1 MGAGPAPFAGSI
13 SFGQGGRGM
22 FAPLASEDARD
33 VVTTTAAYR
42 MIATD
47 LTRALGNTAKKPQAA
62 RETAY
67 YLANI
72 EKVKSIDDFMAD
84 KRLYNY
90 VMKAFG
96 LQDMAYAKAFI
107 RKALAGGVDDPDSFA
122 NRLSDTRYKDM
133 VETFNFVR
141 YSELTTVFERTRQG
155 TVDRYMRQTL
165 EEDAGSANEGVRLA
179 LYFERKV
186 SKVTSPYGILA
197 DPALLK
203 VVQTALVM
211 PASMSLQSIEKQA
224 RLITDRLDIEDLKNP
239 AKVKSLLNRF
249 TALWELQNP
258 TSPAVS
264 PSILIGQPTAAG
276 VSQGLLAALQNLKL
290 GGN

>member
-90 VMKAFG
+90 VMKA
-96 LQDMAYAKAFI
+96 
-107 RKALAGGVDDPDSFA
+107 
-122 NRLSDTRYKDM
+122 
-133 VETFNFVR
+133 
-141 YSELTTVFERTRQG
+141 
-155 TVDRYMRQTL
+155 
-165 EEDAGSANEGVRLA
+165 
-179 LYFERKV
+179 
-186 SKVTSPYGILA
+186 
-197 DPALLK
+197 
-203 VVQTALVM
+203 
-211 PASMSLQSIEKQA
+211 
-224 RLITDRLDIEDLKNP
+224 
-239 AKVKSLLNRF
+239 
-249 TALWELQNP
+249 
-258 TSPAVS
+258 
-264 PSILIGQPTAAG
+264 
-276 VSQGLLAALQNLKL
+276 
-290 GGN
+290 